1 MSFAY
6 SIINIYSSS
15 SSNSSSQRMYK
26 PPPTFAAAAA
36 AAVAA
41 NKVRLCVISPCIDC
55 RLRSRAL
62 GSRLYMKRERERGGL
77 IVSAAAALLQ
87 SSSLLLLASFFSLFF
102 FFLFSQ
108 GAWVDDGVLLCID
121 SSSLSLMVH
130 RWHSVKVA
138 RHRTLDTTANLRFII
153 HRERSILIF
162 PHLLTLL
169 HHWLCNNKC
178 GKEHPARSFHV
189 PFMGVG
195 LARPWI
201 ITSSSSTIKQL
212 NNWLIDWLNYFV
224 FCYCRMRPST
234 SASRESHPVTCRT
247 SPSRASL
254 ALPSL
259 PSPLWWQTSCASSRW
274 ATSAASIRFYLL
286 DRKSL
291 II

>member
-102 FFLFSQ
+102 FFFFFLRGPESTT
-108 GAWVDDGVLLCID
+108 VCCSVLILPL
-121 SSSLSLMVH
+121 SLSWYTVD
-130 RWHSVKVA
+130 
-138 RHRTLDTTANLRFII
+138 TLLKLQDIAHYTQPQTWGLLSIGKDRSLYPLISSPSFITDYAIINVEKGIQRARFI
-153 HRERSILIF
+153 
-162 PHLLTLL
+162 
-169 HHWLCNNKC
+169 
-178 GKEHPARSFHV
+178 FHFWV
-189 PFMGVG
+189 WV
-195 LARPWI
+195 
-201 ITSSSSTIKQL
+201 
-212 NNWLIDWLNYFV
+212 
-224 FCYCRMRPST
+224 
-234 SASRESHPVTCRT
+234 
-247 SPSRASL
+247 
-254 ALPSL
+254 
-259 PSPLWWQTSCASSRW
+259 
-274 ATSAASIRFYLL
+274 
-286 DRKSL
+286 
-291 II
+291 